1 MAKNLLPKKS
11 EDISEWYTAIVRL
24 ADLADYG
31 PVKGTIIFKPYGYG
45 IWERVQAAMD
55 PMIKAHGVD
64 NAYFPLLIPMSFLEK
79 EKSHVEGFSP
89 ELAVVTHGG
98 GEKLEEPVVVR
109 PTSETIMYNSYAK
122 WIQSWRDLPLK
133 INQWNSVVRWEM
145 RTAPFLRTSE
155 FLWQEG
161 HTAHATHEE
170 AIETQNWAM
179 DMYAKIY
186 RDYFALDGYIGF
198 KSSSEK
204 FAGADTTLTFES
216 LMPSGKALQA
226 CTSHDLGQNFAKAFD
241 VSFQDKEGNE
251 SHVWQTSWG
260 FSTRS
265 IGGLILAHGDDN
277 GLVLPPMLAPVQVV
291 IVPVRPDNESLVTY
305 AQKLAD
311 TLAAADIRVKLD
323 ARDDE
328 SFGYRLNKW
337 EVKGV
342 PLVIKLGDREMEANQ
357 ATLKRRDT
365 SVETTVA
372 LDELVSSVS
381 EQLTLVQS
389 DMLAASTEWK
399 QSQTREAKNY
409 DEFKQILADHKGFV
423 KVAWNDNPEI
433 EAKIKADTKATSRC
447 RLVDETTDEGA
458 VDFYTGEPAKDI
470 WLFAQSY

>member
-1 MAKNLLPKKS
+1 MAKDLLPKKS
-11 EDISEWYTAIVRL
+11 ENISEWYTAVVRL

-31 PVKGTIIFKPYGYG
+31 PVKGTVIFKPYGYAL
-45 IWERVQAAMD
+45 WERTQAAMD

-79 EKSHVEGFSP
+79 EKSHVEGFAP

-98 GEKLEEPVVVR
+98 GQKLEEPVVVR

-170 AIETQNWAM
+170 AKETQHWAM

-186 RDYFALDGYIGF
+186 RDYFAIDGYIGE
-198 KSSSEK
+198 KSTAER
-204 FAGADTTLTFES
+204 FAGADNTLTFES

-226 CTSHDLGQNFAKAFD
+226 CTSHDLGQNFSKVFD
-241 VSFQDKEGNE
+241 VTFQDKEGKD
-251 SHVWQTSWG
+251 SFVWQTSWG

-277 GLVLPPMLAPVQVV
+277 GLVLPPMLAPTQVV
-291 IVPVRPDNESLVTY
+291 IVPVRVDDEHIVAY
-305 AQKLAD
+305 ADKLHE
-311 TLAAADIRVKLD
+311 TLLAAGIRVATDK
-323 ARDDE
+323 RDDE
-328 SFGYRLNKW
+328 SFGFRLNKW
-337 EVKGV
+337 DVKGV
-342 PLVIKLGDREMEANQ
+342 PITIKLGTRELETEQ
-357 ATLKRRDT
+357 ATIKRRDT
-365 SVETTVA
+365 GEEQVKGYAEVSTYITELLVTV
-372 LDELVSSVS
+372 
-381 EQLTLVQS
+381 QK
-389 DMLAASTEWK
+389 DMLAKSSKWKTEQTRDASTY
-399 QSQTREAKNY
+399 T
-409 DEFKQILADHKGFV
+409 EFKNLLKEHKGFI
-423 KVAWNDNPEI
+423 KVAWNDDPQI
-433 EAKIKADTKATSRC
+433 EAKIKAETKASSRC
-447 RLVDETTDEGA
+447 RLLDEVASEGA
-458 VDFYTGEPAKDI
+458 VDFYTGKPAKDV